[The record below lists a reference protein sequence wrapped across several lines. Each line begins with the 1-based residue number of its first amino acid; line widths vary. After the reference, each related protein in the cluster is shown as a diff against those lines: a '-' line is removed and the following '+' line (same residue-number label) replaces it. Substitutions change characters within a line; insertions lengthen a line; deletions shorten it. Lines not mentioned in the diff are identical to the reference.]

1 LDAAADRA
9 VALSARLPADL
20 PWAAGPRN
28 LLVDVLVRLE
38 RWPDALEQLRRTG
51 PYATS
56 FPWDRDAEDP
66 LGRFLQVRRA
76 VREAVVSGVPSHL
89 HERRGSRLGHP
100 RSEQGGRLGHGDH

>member
-1 LDAAADRA
+1 QARPLRAAYGYRPDGSGPGVPRARLDAAADRA

-56 FPWDRDAEDP
+56 FPWDRGAEGQP
-66 LGRFLQVRRA
+66 ARYLQVRRA
-76 VREAVVSGVPSHL
+76 VREA
-89 HERRGSRLGHP
+89 
-100 RSEQGGRLGHGDH
+100 